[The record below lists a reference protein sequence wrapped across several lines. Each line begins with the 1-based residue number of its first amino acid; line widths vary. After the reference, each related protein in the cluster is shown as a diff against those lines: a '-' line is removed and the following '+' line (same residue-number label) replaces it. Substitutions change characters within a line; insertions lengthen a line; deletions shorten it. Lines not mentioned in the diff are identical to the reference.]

1 MKELFDIALSP
12 WVLPYTVMLC
22 LFVVYWLLAAIGT
35 MDIDSLDIDADAD
48 ADTDGGGFMAGFLKI
63 VNATDVPLMMVLS
76 LICLFKWMLLVMY
89 HGYVG
94 FASLWWGGLLGIIGA
109 FIIACIVTRI
119 LMKPL
124 SPLFAA
130 FKQGENDEEPVYG
143 RECEVVSGTLT
154 DKYGRVEIPRER
166 GAPAVVACRLVEG
179 DVPLK
184 RGDKVVLFDHDKE
197 NSLYVAK
204 RI

>member
-1 MKELFDIALSP
+1 
-12 WVLPYTVMLC
+12 MLC
-22 LFVVYWLLAAIGT
+22 LFVVYWLLAALGT
-35 MDIDSLDIDADAD
+35 LDIDSLDIDADAD
-48 ADTDGGGFMAGFLKI
+48 ADGGGFMAGFLKV
-63 VNATDVPLMMVLS
+63 VNATDVPLMLVLS
-76 LICLFKWMLLVMY
+76 LICLFKWMLLMFY
-89 HGYVG
+89 HGYVA
-94 FASLWWGGLLGIIGA
+94 FAAVWWGGLLGIIGA
-109 FIIACIVTRI
+109 FIIACILTKL

-124 SPLFAA
+124 APLFEV

-154 DKYGRVEIPRER
+154 SEYGRVEIPRER
-166 GAPAVVACRLVEG
+166 GAPAVVACRLTDG

-197 NSLYVAK
+197 KGLYVAK